1 MTDLAARALRARVFC
16 RCGEYLGGR
25 TTVRGRWGREM
36 WGTVLVSALALLVA
50 VGLLV
55 AGLEWVVPKHRL
67 GGREGGSRPVQL
79 QQCVET
85 PCLVP

>member
-1 MTDLAARALRARVFC
+1 MTDLPGRALRAQIVWPPRRIPSWTAVP
-16 RCGEYLGGR
+16 
-25 TTVRGRWGREM
+25 GRWGLKM
-36 WGTVLVSALALLVA
+36 WGTVLASALALLVG